1 MAAMSSAQIV
11 SATAIHNKLGL
22 PGIPRPAFPGAPGS
36 PNASIALQTRNL
48 KREMYINNGTNETIE
63 DMVQMNSSIS
73 QYNYALVAIYS
84 VSLIGGVVGVIF
96 MTVFLFNSSTKL
108 SVTTTSVINLV
119 LVHSGFLISVPFRI
133 EYFATNE
140 WKHPFF
146 LCKWV
151 SIFIH
156 SHLYIS
162 FIFYIAILVVR
173 FLLFFGKDMHFY
185 RALHAFFASCLV
197 WVVVF
202 VSIFPPLFIQYGKH
216 GNYSTNKCFEF
227 GKEMQNPFVALL
239 NYVIIITV
247 LLTVFAL
254 LVCQL
259 AILVKVVMKN
269 KTDLL
274 SRQEFRAQLKNLNFL
289 MVMIICFF
297 PYHIFRIYYIQHSQG
312 NDDTNHYNEI
322 CLAITSLCC
331 FDLLTFIARG
341 S

>member
-1 MAAMSSAQIV
+1 
-11 SATAIHNKLGL
+11 
-22 PGIPRPAFPGAPGS
+22 
-36 PNASIALQTRNL
+36 
-48 KREMYINNGTNETIE
+48 MYINNGTNETVE
-63 DMVQMNSSIS
+63 DMIHMNSSIS

-96 MTVFLFNSSTKL
+96 MTVFLFNSSIKL
-108 SVTTTSVINLV
+108 SVTTTSIINLV
-119 LVHSGFLISVPFRI
+119 LVHSVFLISVPFRI

-162 FIFYIAILVVR
+162 FIFYIAILILLPIVLWKGYT
-173 FLLFFGKDMHFY
+173 FLQ
-185 RALHAFFASCLV
+185 APPCFFASCLV

-216 GNYSTNKCFEF
+216 GHYSTNKCFEF
-227 GKEMQNPFVALL
+227 GKEMENPFVALL

-259 AILVKVVMKN
+259 VILVKVVMKN
-269 KTDLL
+269 KTNLL

-289 MVMIICFF
+289 MVIIICFF

-312 NDDTNHYNEI
+312 NDHTNHYNEI

>member
-1 MAAMSSAQIV
+1 
-11 SATAIHNKLGL
+11 
-22 PGIPRPAFPGAPGS
+22 
-36 PNASIALQTRNL
+36 
-48 KREMYINNGTNETIE
+48 MYINNGTNETRE
-63 DMVQMNSSIS
+63 DMIQMNSSIS
-73 QYNYALVAIYS
+73 QYNYALVTIYS

-96 MTVFLFNSSTKL
+96 MTVFLYNSSTKL
-108 SVTTTSVINLV
+108 SVTTTSIINLV
-119 LVHSGFLISVPFRI
+119 LVHSVFLISVPFRI

-162 FIFYIAILVVR
+162 FIFYIAILLVR
-173 FLLFFGKDMHFY
+173 FLFFFGKNIHFY
-185 RALHAFFASCLV
+185 RPLHAFFASCLV

-227 GKEMQNPFVALL
+227 GKEMQNPFVASL
-239 NYVIIITV
+239 NYVIITTV

-254 LVCQL
+254 LACQL
-259 AILVKVVMKN
+259 VILVKVAMKN

-274 SRQEFRAQLKNLNFL
+274 SRQEFRAQLKNLSFL
-289 MVMIICFF
+289 MVMIICFL
-297 PYHIFRIYYIQHSQG
+297 PYHIFRIYYIQHNQ
-312 NDDTNHYNEI
+312 DDDYTNYYNEI